1 LFDDTINA
9 ENAKID
15 EYNQE
20 IDDYNKKS
28 IKSEFMPI

>member
-1 LFDDTINA
+1 LFDDIINA
-9 ENAKID
+9 ENTKID
-15 EYNQE
+15 EYDSE